1 MTTGQNNVPENY
13 SYFQSA
19 TLLRQPQQQYLF
31 ARLMLSA
38 LSTALPIPSNFG
50 LPGFEI
56 PKTGAAYPNY
66 DRDMLTLASE
76 LPGAIFA
83 LGVDF
88 SKKSGD
94 TVKINRPSWISSDD
108 YTLGGRELTP
118 RQVIG
123 TTPTSF
129 GGEQTHLTLKRYAGP
144 RSGGAVN
151 PIGIEAFDANM
162 GAFDLNSQGGAQ
174 LTYDFHKWLDNVGVS
189 MGSIGAANY
198 PDGMSAVNDA
208 TSLGMFPMTVEQLL
222 RLNKDMNTA
231 SIPKFADGKRV
242 LVITPTQTMQLKLDP
257 LYQANSKQHPEFNV
271 LFSSTYIGEIAGF
284 HVFESVSLQVTNNG
298 SSIPIHYGQAFGP
311 GAYMLGSGRPPS
323 VRLHN
328 NNNYGETAM
337 AIWLADLAFGVAD
350 QRMVYSVRS
359 SA

>member
-13 SYFQSA
+13 SYFQAA
-19 TLLRQPQQQYLF
+19 TLLRQPQQQF
-31 ARLMLSA
+31 VFGRLMLSA
-38 LSTALPIPSNFG
+38 LATALPIPANLG

-76 LPGAIFA
+76 LPVGIFA

-88 SKKSGD
+88 SKKAGE
-94 TVKINRPSWISSDD
+94 TVKIKRPAWVSSDD
-108 YTLGGRELTP
+108 YTLDGRELKP

-129 GGEQTHLTLKRYAGP
+129 GGEQTHLTLKRYGGP
-144 RSGGAVN
+144 RSGGAIN

-162 GAFDLNSQGGAQ
+162 GDVDLNSQGGAQ
-174 LTYDFHKWLDNVGVS
+174 LTYDFHKWLDNVGVGL
-189 MGSIGAANY
+189 GSVGSAIY
-198 PDGMSAVNDA
+198 PEGMNAVNDA
-208 TSLGMFPMTVEQLL
+208 TSVGMFPITIEQLL
-222 RLNKDMNTA
+222 LLEKTMNEA

-242 LVITPTQTMQLKLDP
+242 LVLTPHQVMQLKLDP
-257 LYQANSKQHPEFNV
+257 LYQYNSHEHPEFNI
-271 LFSSTYIGEIAGF
+271 LYSSSYVAEVCGF
-284 HVFESVSLQVTNNG
+284 HVFMSVSLTVSNN
-298 SSIPIHYGQAFGP
+298 SSTVPIHYGQAFGP

-323 VRLHN
+323 VRVN
-328 NNNYGETAM
+328 TNNNYGETTM